1 MLVEI
6 ERVTNIVKKIVKE
19 KPVRVVSHND
29 ADGICSAAI
38 LTKALTRENA
48 NFQLNIVKRLDEKTL
63 DNFKIPEDSFV
74 IFSDLGSGQLD
85 IIKEKLLDKNLVLI
99 LDHHEPMHLQHPNL
113 FHINP
118 LLFNEPEVSAS
129 VVTFLFVRSLNLKN
143 NDSIDIAIVGAV
155 ADMLDEKWELKG
167 LAEKMLKQAEEMGKI
182 TIEKGIRLYGIN
194 TRPIHKALELS
205 MNPFIPGISGSESN
219 AVQFLSELGI
229 KIKNN
234 GKWRYLKDLSTTEQK
249 KLASAIIVE
258 RLRGKSI
265 YPEDIFGDIYILV
278 GREDELSNAMEFG
291 TLLNA
296 VGRLGK
302 YDVGLRL
309 CFNDVKALEEAR
321 EIMNEYRAHLS
332 EYLNWIREN
341 FDNDNV
347 VKKTKKAIFIMGGDK
362 IKDTVIGTITSII
375 LTSELA
381 NNRLVFGLAE
391 TEEGDIKIS
400 ARAPKEANLN
410 LRDVLIEATRNIGYA
425 GGHERAAGATIPLGK
440 EKEFIKNIKRI
451 LGEED

>member
-1 MLVEI
+1 
-6 ERVTNIVKKIVKE
+6 VKKIAKE
-19 KPVRVVSHND
+19 KSVRVVSHYD

-38 LTKALTRENA
+38 LTKALIRENA

-63 DNFKIPEDSFV
+63 NNLKISEDSFV

-99 LDHHEPMHLQHPNL
+99 LDHHEPKYLQHPNL
-113 FHINP
+113 FHVNP

-129 VVTFLFVRSLNLKN
+129 VVTFLFARSLNLKN
-143 NDSIDIAIVGAV
+143 NDLIDIAIVGAV
-155 ADMLDEKWELKG
+155 ADMIDEKWELKG
-167 LAEKMLKQAEEMGKI
+167 LTERILKQAEEMGKI
-182 TIEKGIRLYGIN
+182 TIKKGIRLYGMN

-234 GKWRYLKDLSTTEQK
+234 GRWRCLKDLSIAEQK

-265 YPEDIFGDIYILV
+265 YPEDIFGDIYILT

-309 CFNDVKALEEAR
+309 CFNDITALEEAR
-321 EIMNEYRAHLS
+321 KIMNEYRAHLS

-341 FDNDNV
+341 FNNDNIV
-347 VKKTKKAIFIMGGDK
+347 RKTKKAIFIMGQDK
-362 IKDTVIGTITSII
+362 IKDTMIGTITSIM
-375 LTSELA
+375 LTSNLT
-381 NNRLVFGLAE
+381 NNKLIFGLAK
-391 TEEGDIKIS
+391 TEEGDIKVS

-410 LRDVLIEATRNIGYA
+410 LRDILIEATKNIGYA
-425 GGHERAAGATIPLGK
+425 GGHARAAGAIIQLGK
-440 EKEFIKNIKRI
+440 EEEFIQNVQKI
-451 LGEED
+451 LGEKS